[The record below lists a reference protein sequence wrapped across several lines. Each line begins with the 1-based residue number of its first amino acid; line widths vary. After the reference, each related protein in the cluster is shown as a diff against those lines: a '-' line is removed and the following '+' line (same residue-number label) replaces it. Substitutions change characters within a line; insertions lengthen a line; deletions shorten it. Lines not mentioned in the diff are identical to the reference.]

1 MSYLQLA
8 ENDPYSYLAQDI
20 PTSALDMYI
29 FVPQGYRGSTKDM
42 YIREDMLD
50 SMPKAAYSQMMY
62 ELEPYQPQ
70 GLSGKR
76 GDARRAARDARKE
89 KRAAAKE
96 TRSQRRAD
104 MFGKLTDTAS
114 GLLQKFTG
122 GGSDVPTK
130 GFEGSIEFGAPTEES
145 TMSKYKIPLIIGGVA
160 VAGFLVYKLT
170 KKK

>member
-8 ENDPYSYLAQDI
+8 ENDPYSYLAE
-20 PTSALDMYI
+20 PESAMDMYV
-29 FVPQGYRGSTKDM
+29 FVPQGYRGATKDL

-50 SMPKAAYSQMMY
+50 SLPKAAYSQMMY

-76 GDARRAARDARKE
+76 GDARRAARDARKD
-89 KRAAAKE
+89 KRAAARE
-96 TRSQRRAD
+96 TRSQRRSD

-122 GGSDVPTK
+122 GGGSDVPTK
-130 GFEGSIEFGAPTEES
+130 GFEGSIEFGAPQEES
-145 TMSKYKIPLIIGGVA
+145 TLSKFKIPLIIGGVA
-160 VAGFLVYKLT
+160 LAGFMVYKFT